1 MWLRLLIS
9 FAMQFSNP
17 RIGQAIRQDMN
28 QRLLSDGVGDILKLA
43 IGLRLFL
50 GAGSL
55 RKLASKVVKN

>member
-1 MWLRLLIS
+1 
-9 FAMQFSNP
+9 MQFSNP